1 MAKKTATRTGKSP
14 LLQKPVFLPFTRP
27 SIDEATVRAVGN
39 VLRSGWITT
48 GPQVQ
53 AFEAALGAY
62 LGGRAV
68 RTFTSATG
76 ALEVALQ
83 VCNVGP
89 GDEVIVPAMTFAAT
103 ANVVVRLGAT
113 PVFVD
118 VDLVTRNLDI
128 AKAEAA
134 VTPRTKAIMPVHFAG
149 LPVDMDALYQLAQ
162 RRHLRVVEDAAHA
175 IGSAWKGKRIG
186 SFGDLVCFSFH
197 PNKNMTTIEGGA
209 IALADPAEAK
219 RVDVLRFHG
228 IQRDADGN
236 IDVVAAGGKY
246 NLTDVAACVGLGQ
259 LRRLEAFNQRRRALA
274 MRYFAR
280 LRTAP
285 SLLLPARGNESNR
298 GNQDDSGHSWHMYA
312 PLLPLDQLAISRAQ
326 FITQMAAR
334 GIGVGVHY
342 TALHLF
348 SFYRGMGARP
358 GDFPNA
364 ERIGASTVTLPLFPA
379 MRMSDVDRVC
389 RACAGIIAASSRRP
403 QMKINVSI

>member
-1 MAKKTATRTGKSP
+1 MPKKKIAAQQRQQQP
-14 LLQKPVFLPFTRP
+14 AFLPFTRP
-27 SIDEATVRAVGN
+27 TVDEATIRAVGD

-48 GPQVQ
+48 GPNVA
-53 AFEAALGAY
+53 AFEAELSAY
-62 LGGRAV
+62 VGGHHV

-83 VCNVGP
+83 VCNIGP

-103 ANVVVRLGAT
+103 ANVVVRLGAK

-118 VDLVTRNLDI
+118 VDLATRNIDL

-134 VTPRTKAIMPVHFAG
+134 ITPRTKAIMPVHFAG
-149 LPVDMDALYQLAQ
+149 LPVNMDKLYQLAK
-162 RRHLRVVEDAAHA
+162 RKNLRVVEDAAHA

-209 IALADPAEAK
+209 IAVADPAEAK
-219 RVDVLRFHG
+219 RIDVLRFHG

-236 IDVVAAGGKY
+236 LDVVEAGGKY
-246 NLTDVAACVGLGQ
+246 NLTDVAACVGRGQ
-259 LRRLEAFNQRRRALA
+259 LRHLEKFNRRRRALA
-274 MRYFAR
+274 MRYFDKM
-280 LRTAP
+280 RTVP
-285 SLLLPARGNESNR
+285 SMLLPVRSNA
-298 GNQDDSGHSWHMYA
+298 DHSWHMFA
-312 PLLPLDQLAISRAQ
+312 PLLPLDEITISRAE
-326 FITQMAAR
+326 FIKAMAAR

-348 SFYRGMGARP
+348 TFYRGLGNKT

-379 MRMSDVDRVC
+379 MRISDVDRVC
-389 RACAGIIAASSRRP
+389 KACAEVLAAA
-403 QMKINVSI
+403 QKQ